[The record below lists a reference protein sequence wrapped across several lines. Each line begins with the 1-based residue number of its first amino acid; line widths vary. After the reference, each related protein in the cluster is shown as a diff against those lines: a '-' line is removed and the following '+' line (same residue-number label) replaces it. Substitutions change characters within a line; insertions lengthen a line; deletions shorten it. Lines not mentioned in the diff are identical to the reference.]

1 MIDYEEICSELK
13 RISGMADEEILNYKS
28 SVIYT
33 ADSVWL
39 QLKKEPDE
47 KEMPKLY
54 YLCAVKAYYRIML
67 LESGGVKS
75 FSAGDVSYTAGDG
88 SLSGI
93 KALLTEAE
101 ADCIGLISSGSFAFE
116 AV

>member
-1 MIDYEEICSELK
+1 MIDYDEICNELK
-13 RISGMADEEILNYKS
+13 QISGMADEEILKYKN

-47 KEMPKLY
+47 KELNKLY

-67 LESGGVKS
+67 LEGGGVKS
-75 FSAGDVSYTAGDG
+75 FSAGDISYTADRG
-88 SLSGI
+88 SLAGI
-93 KALLTEAE
+93 KALLAEAE
-101 ADCIGLISSGSFAFE
+101 ADCSGLISMGSFAFE